1 MFVLVLLTWQTQI
14 LRISKS
20 KPNRFEK
27 ALRGFFRIKQR
38 YSYEKHNKSC
48 FIRHNSRKRI
58 KVSSIMLTAQQQ
70 LFVQALEELNLD
82 QVKQLL
88 ADGLNPNFIDHDKG
102 PVISVWS
109 DGLFKWW
116 EEVCELYEAG
126 TGSCDDG
133 TPARLAVHLP
143 IRAALIQGYVTLAL
157 WDAED
162 IYGPLWDA
170 ASAPSAAAVQRLLD
184 EKVDPNS
191 KAEG

>member
-1 MFVLVLLTWQTQI
+1 
-14 LRISKS
+14 
-20 KPNRFEK
+20 
-27 ALRGFFRIKQR
+27 
-38 YSYEKHNKSC
+38 
-48 FIRHNSRKRI
+48 
-58 KVSSIMLTAQQQ
+58 MLTAQQQ

-109 DGLFKWW
+109 DGPFKWW

-126 TGSCDDG
+126 TPLSEDEKQ
-133 TPARLAVHLP
+133 ARLAVHLQ
-143 IRAALIQGYVTLAL
+143 ILEELIQAKVNLHL
-157 WDAED
+157 WDAEE

-170 ASAPSAAAVQRLLD
+170 ASAACAPAVQRLLD

-191 KAEG
+191 KDEDGMTILSSISDLFFDCDFDEINWSEALDEEKQTLELLRKHGAKMTKELS